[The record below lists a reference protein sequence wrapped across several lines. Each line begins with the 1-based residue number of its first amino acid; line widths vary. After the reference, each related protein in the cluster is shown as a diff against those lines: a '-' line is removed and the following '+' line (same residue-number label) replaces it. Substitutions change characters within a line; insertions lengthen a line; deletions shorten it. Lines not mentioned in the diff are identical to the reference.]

1 MSNAQIISNLANPTI
16 DEVFIDK
23 EPILTQEIKSRQGL
37 LRVGTTG
44 RRHIAP
50 KATREIYQTTRAF
63 FEILSETNVEVEFLS
78 GLAIGADSIAARFAI
93 AARDAAP
100 IGRFTVVGALPTP
113 RKEYA
118 ADFSRDAAPG
128 EISERRAFEALLDR
142 CDAIRT
148 VPNPNGVSHYETYA
162 LLGDY
167 LCENVDVL
175 LAYWSGDASKIKP
188 GGTTDVV
195 LKKLARRKFGEDPL
209 VYCVY
214 TPELF
219 REKDDAGREIYRSE
233 PIDDAGKVAILRDVP
248 TSPIQFV
255 ERDDA
260 NKEFRKALT

>member
-1 MSNAQIISNLANPTI
+1 MTR
-16 DEVFIDK
+16 
-23 EPILTQEIKSRQGL
+23 EIESYDRL
-37 LRVGTTG
+37 LRVGVTG
-44 RRHIAP
+44 RRHVAP
-50 KATREIYQTTRAF
+50 KALREIYQTTRAF
-63 FEILSETNVEVEFLS
+63 FEILSETDADVEFLS

-100 IGRFTVVGALPTP
+100 IGKFAVVGVFPTP
-113 RKEYA
+113 RQEYA
-118 ADFSRDAAPG
+118 KDFSLDAAPG
-128 EISERRAFEALLDR
+128 EISERRAFEETLDR

-167 LCENVDVL
+167 LCENADVL

-195 LKKLARRKFGEDPL
+195 LKKLARRKIGEDTL

-219 REKDDAGREIYRSE
+219 REKDGEGRVVYRSE
-233 PIDDAGKVAILRDVP
+233 PIDEAGKVALLQDVP
-248 TSPIQFV
+248 TAPIRFV
-255 ERDDA
+255 ERDEA
-260 NKEFRKALT
+260 NKEFREALTRRLKK